1 MSGRPPLAA
10 LPGLLAG
17 EAAIAELL
25 GIDDAIVA
33 VPASARAVVL
43 AAVAGLGATPTVL
56 VATATAREAEQ
67 LVHDL
72 APFLGDEAVDLL
84 PAWETLPFE
93 RVSPATETM
102 GRRLRAMWRLRH
114 GPASEPGPGAVPP
127 TRVVVAPIRALLQR
141 LGPRVEDAEPVVVR
155 RGEELDPEDLVAR
168 LVRAGYRREY
178 QVEARGELAVRGG
191 IVDVF
196 PSTANRGVRI
206 DLFGD

>member
-1 MSGRPPLAA
+1 MSPPPLAA

-33 VPASARAVVL
+33 VPAAARAVTL
-43 AAVAGLGATPTVL
+43 AAVAELGASPTLL

-72 APFLGDEAVDLL
+72 APFLGEEAVELL

-93 RVSPATETM
+93 RVSPASETM

-114 GPASEPGPGAVPP
+114 ASAGASEHGSGSQASA
-127 TRVVVAPIRALLQR
+127 RVIVAPIR
-141 LGPRVEDAEPVVVR
+141 
-155 RGEELDPEDLVAR
+155 
-168 LVRAGYRREY
+168 
-178 QVEARGELAVRGG
+178 
-191 IVDVF
+191 
-196 PSTANRGVRI
+196 S
-206 DLFGD
+206 